1 MGASANDASVQRQT
15 TAGQLTPSTRG
26 GNTVV
31 NVKTLKREDY
41 PAPGGSW
48 NFSPNPEY
56 VLSTLC
62 MQELSADLRAGV

>member
-31 NVKTLKREDY
+31 NVKTLKREDR
-41 PAPGGSW
+41 W
-48 NFSPNPEY
+48 NLSVECPTHLVLFSTCR
-56 VLSTLC
+56 SDT
-62 MQELSADLRAGV
+62 